1 MRFVKSAGA
10 VVLAAGTLAGCG
22 GSPVQAGSAAIVGD
36 QRITIASLD
45 RDVRDWQRQF
55 RDNAVANALKEQ
67 SGGSADDA
75 VRQALGTLVRIR
87 VADQTARRA
96 GVAVTEGRTDAV
108 VAGFDR
114 QSGGAAA
121 ITLANGL
128 PVRYIRDVA
137 RFFAIRDA
145 LAARLL
151 PPRVTS
157 AQQVMDARQRA
168 EGAIS
173 AVAAGMTIKINPRY
187 GSFDRAHGMIG
198 PVTTRLSGTERGL
211 G

>member
-55 RDNAVANALKEQ
+55 RDNEVANALKEQ
-67 SGGSADDA
+67 SGGSAGDA
-75 VRQALGTLVRIR
+75 VRQALGTLVRLR

-108 VAGFDR
+108 IAGFDR
-114 QSGGAAA
+114 QPGGATA

-128 PVRYIRDVA
+128 PARYARDVA
-137 RFFAIRDA
+137 RFFAIRDL
-145 LAARLL
+145 LAARSL

-157 AQQVMDARQRA
+157 AQQVLQARQQA
-168 EGAIS
+168 ELEINR
-173 AVAAGMTIKINPRY
+173 VAAGMRIEINPRY
-187 GSFDRAHGMIG
+187 GTFDRAQGMIG
-198 PVTTRLSGTERGL
+198 PVTTRLSGTEKGL